1 MTKLIVFITATIAGA
16 IGWWLGEGAGIM
28 TAFMVSTVFSGVG
41 IYYGRKLA
49 QRFEI

>member
-1 MTKLIVFITATIAGA
+1 MTKLIVFITATVTGA